1 MLFYKTIKNCVKQS
15 RFEYNSIM
23 LRRGNRL
30 LEFIEHDVPK
40 FIVIAEINL
49 LREPFYK
56 FFINKYMRKIYENTR
71 RVV

>member
-1 MLFYKTIKNCVKQS
+1 
-15 RFEYNSIM
+15 M

-40 FIVIAEINL
+40 FIIIAEINL